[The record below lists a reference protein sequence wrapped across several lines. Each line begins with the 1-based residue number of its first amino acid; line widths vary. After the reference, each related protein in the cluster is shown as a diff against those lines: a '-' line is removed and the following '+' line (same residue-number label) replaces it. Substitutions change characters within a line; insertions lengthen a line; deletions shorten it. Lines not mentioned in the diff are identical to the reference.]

1 MSRTRYHTGIA
12 AAALLAALALEAGA
26 EPALGDPTRPTAL
39 ISAAAAAAAAAPAG
53 PRWRLQ
59 STLVADDRRLA
70 VINGRTVSRGD
81 RVDGAQVV
89 EIGDGGVTLELA
101 GRRLQLHVVP
111 PAIDVKRP
119 SS

>member
-39 ISAAAAAAAAAPAG
+39 ISAAAAAAAPAG